1 MDLVKERNLP
11 NEFILEM
18 LLQFIKSN
26 QNEFKQFVIMKNK
39 LEEHF
44 LRSEFSQA
52 INSLKVIEEKFGK
65 SIWSIDVDMA
75 IASTQKDRK

>member
-1 MDLVKERNLP
+1 
-11 NEFILEM
+11 
-18 LLQFIKSN
+18 
-26 QNEFKQFVIMKNK
+26 MKNK

-75 IASTQKDRK
+75 IASTQKKTENKERFIDDSSPQLYHITNYL